1 MGLDGTIAEALQSE
15 EEDRQHRKNAMQAA
29 QEEAEHEALLK
40 ELDDDDEVQYAQ
52 QVDHSDEVV
61 DLSNEVVGTRRTTDV
76 ASSSSRFNS
85 QQIPTAS
92 QEAAWAAAIEAEW
105 DAGTAAAAEQPA
117 QPAAAEEPAR
127 SEPPCPPLPAAAA
140 APCQLQEFSV
150 EDQQFML
157 AALAQKRQAVE
168 VSQIRELG
176 DKRGAILK
184 ELRAEEEKV
193 KMVCLSLALPCLSP
207 ALAPAW
213 PDACMCVCVCSIDT
227 GSTNTKDRGSARGS
241 T

>member
-40 ELDDDDEVQYAQ
+40 ALDDDDEVQCAQ

-92 QEAAWAAAIEAEW
+92 QEAAWAAAMEAEW
-105 DAGTAAAAEQPA
+105 DAGTAAAEQPA

-184 ELRAEEEKV
+184 ELKAEEEKV

-213 PDACMCVCVCSIDT
+213 PDACMCVCVCSIDS
-227 GSTNTKDRGSARGS
+227 GSTNTKDGGSARGS

>member
-40 ELDDDDEVQYAQ
+40 ALDDDDEVQCAQ

>member
-15 EEDRQHRKNAMQAA
+15 EEDTEKAA

-40 ELDDDDEVQYAQ
+40 ALDDDDEVQYAQ

-105 DAGTAAAAEQPA
+105 DAGTAAAEQPA

-127 SEPPCPPLPAAAA
+127 SEPPCPHCQQQQQHPASFKNF
-140 APCQLQEFSV
+140 Q
-150 EDQQFML
+150 
-157 AALAQKRQAVE
+157 
-168 VSQIRELG
+168 
-176 DKRGAILK
+176 
-184 ELRAEEEKV
+184 
-193 KMVCLSLALPCLSP
+193 
-207 ALAPAW
+207 
-213 PDACMCVCVCSIDT
+213 
-227 GSTNTKDRGSARGS
+227 
-241 T
+241 

>member
-15 EEDRQHRKNAMQAA
+15 EEDTEKAA

-40 ELDDDDEVQYAQ
+40 ALDDDDEVQCAQ

-92 QEAAWAAAIEAEW
+92 QDAAWAAAMEANW

-117 QPAAAEEPAR
+117 QPAAAEE
-127 SEPPCPPLPAAAA
+127 PLPAAAA

-184 ELRAEEEKV
+184 ELKAEEEKV

-227 GSTNTKDRGSARGS
+227 GSTNTKDGGSARGS

>member
-15 EEDRQHRKNAMQAA
+15 EEDTEKAA

-40 ELDDDDEVQYAQ
+40 ELDDDDEVQCAQ

-92 QEAAWAAAIEAEW
+92 QEAAWAAAMEAEW
-105 DAGTAAAAEQPA
+105 DAGTAAAEQPA

-184 ELRAEEEKV
+184 ELKAEEEKV

-213 PDACMCVCVCSIDT
+213 PDACMCVCVCSIDS
-227 GSTNTKDRGSARGS
+227 GSTNTKDGGSARGS

>member
-15 EEDRQHRKNAMQAA
+15 EEDTEKAA

-40 ELDDDDEVQYAQ
+40 ALDDDDEVQCAQ

-61 DLSNEVVGTRRTTDV
+61 DLSNEVVGTRHTTDV

-105 DAGTAAAAEQPA
+105 DAGTAAAEQPA

-176 DKRGAILK
+176 DKRWAILK
-184 ELRAEEEKV
+184 ELKAEEEKV

-213 PDACMCVCVCSIDT
+213 PDACMCVCVCSIDS
-227 GSTNTKDRGSARGS
+227 GSTNTKDGGSARGS
-241 T
+241 TYIYYR

>member
-1 MGLDGTIAEALQSE
+1 M
-15 EEDRQHRKNAMQAA
+15 AA
-29 QEEAEHEALLK
+29 A
-40 ELDDDDEVQYAQ
+40 
-52 QVDHSDEVV
+52 
-61 DLSNEVVGTRRTTDV
+61 G
-76 ASSSSRFNS
+76 
-85 QQIPTAS
+85 
-92 QEAAWAAAIEAEW
+92 EAAWAAV
-105 DAGTAAAAEQPA
+105 TAAAEQPA

-184 ELRAEEEKV
+184 ELKAEEEKV

-213 PDACMCVCVCSIDT
+213 PDACMCVCVCSIDS
-227 GSTNTKDRGSARGS
+227 GSTNTKDGGSARGS

>member
-15 EEDRQHRKNAMQAA
+15 EEDTEKAA

-40 ELDDDDEVQYAQ
+40 ALDDDDEVQCAQ

-92 QEAAWAAAIEAEW
+92 QDAAWAAAMEVEW
-105 DAGTAAAAEQPA
+105 DAGTAAAAQPA
-117 QPAAAEEPAR
+117 QPAAAEE
-127 SEPPCPPLPAAAA
+127 PLPAAAA

-184 ELRAEEEKV
+184 ELKAEEEKV

-227 GSTNTKDRGSARGS
+227 GSTNTKDRGSAHGS

>member
-40 ELDDDDEVQYAQ
+40 ELDDDDEVQCAQ

-92 QEAAWAAAIEAEW
+92 QDAAWAAAMEVEW
-105 DAGTAAAAEQPA
+105 DAGTAAAAQPA
-117 QPAAAEEPAR
+117 QPAAAEE
-127 SEPPCPPLPAAAA
+127 PLPAAAA

-184 ELRAEEEKV
+184 ELKAEEEKV

-227 GSTNTKDRGSARGS
+227 GSTNTKDGGSARGS

>member
-1 MGLDGTIAEALQSE
+1 MMGLDGTIAEALQSE
-15 EEDRQHRKNAMQAA
+15 EEDTGKAA

-40 ELDDDDEVQYAQ
+40 ALDDDDEVQCAQ

-92 QEAAWAAAIEAEW
+92 QEAAWAAAMEAEW
-105 DAGTAAAAEQPA
+105 DAGMAAAEQPA

-150 EDQQFML
+150 EEQQFML

-184 ELRAEEEKV
+184 ELKAAEEKV

-227 GSTNTKDRGSARGS
+227 GSTNTTERGSARGS

>member
-1 MGLDGTIAEALQSE
+1 MMGLDGTIAEALQSE
-15 EEDRQHRKNAMQAA
+15 EEDTEKAA

-40 ELDDDDEVQYAQ
+40 ALDDDDEVQCAQ

-92 QEAAWAAAIEAEW
+92 QEAAWAAAMEAEW
-105 DAGTAAAAEQPA
+105 DAGTAAAEQPA

-213 PDACMCVCVCSIDT
+213 PDACMCVCVCSIDS
-227 GSTNTKDRGSARGS
+227 GSTNTKDGGSARGS